1 MPVLIGTSRFRSTA
15 SFYAKFRARYPAA
28 LLDEIA
34 RRCDLDGTG
43 RLLDLGCGPAFI
55 AIAMAPHFGEVVG
68 MDPAPEMLEAA
79 AREAAAAHVPIK
91 LIHGSSADLGKHL
104 GRFRMA
110 AMGRSFHWMDRDATL
125 IALDEL
131 IEPNGAVA
139 VLGEHHTNAPENSFK
154 PVWDSIIKKWAPEAY
169 EAREIRQRPD
179 WEGHETILRRSAF
192 RRIERLAVM
201 SRREI
206 SIDELIGRSHSQSVS
221 SIAALGDN
229 VDAFE
234 RELRESLL
242 RIAPTGKLR
251 EVVEADA
258 MIARRPL

>member
-79 AREAAAAHVPIK
+79 TREAAAAHVPVK
-91 LIHGSSADLGKHL
+91 LIYGSSADLGIHL

-169 EAREIRQRPD
+169 EARELRQRPD
-179 WEGHETILRRSAF
+179 WESHETILRRSAF
-192 RRIERLAVM
+192 SRIERLAVV

-206 SIDELIGRSHSQSVS
+206 SMDELIGRSHSQSVS
-221 SIAALGDN
+221 SIAALGEN

-242 RIAPTGKLR
+242 RISPTGKLK

-258 MIARRPL
+258 LIARRPL

>member
-1 MPVLIGTSRFRSTA
+1 MPVLIGTSRFGSTA
-15 SFYAKFRARYPAA
+15 SFYAKFRSRYPAA

-34 RRCDLDGTG
+34 TRCGLDGTG

-55 AIAMAPHFGEVVG
+55 AIAMAPHFSEVVG
-68 MDPAPEMLEAA
+68 MDPAPEMLEVA
-79 AREAAAAHVPIK
+79 AREAAAAHVPVT

-125 IALDEL
+125 VALDEL

-154 PVWDSIIKKWAPEAY
+154 PIWDAIIKKWAPEAF
-169 EAREIRQRPD
+169 EAREVRQRPD
-179 WEGHETILRRSAF
+179 WESHETILRRSPF
-192 RRIERLAVM
+192 SRIERLAAV
-201 SRREI
+201 SRRET
-206 SIDELIGRSHSQSVS
+206 SIEELIGRSYSQSVS
-221 SIAALGDN
+221 SLAALGDN
-229 VDAFE
+229 ADAFE
-234 RELRESLL
+234 RELRESLS
-242 RIAPTGKLR
+242 RISPTGKLK

-258 MIARRPL
+258 LIARRAL

>member
-34 RRCDLDGTG
+34 RRCDLNGKG

-68 MDPAPEMLEAA
+68 MDPAPEMLEVA
-79 AREAAAAHVPIK
+79 AREAAAAHVPVK

-104 GRFRMA
+104 GGFRMA

-192 RRIERLAVM
+192 RRIEHLAVV

-221 SIAALGDN
+221 SIAALGEN

-242 RIAPTGKLR
+242 QISPTGKLK
-251 EVVEADA
+251 EVVEADVL
-258 MIARRPL
+258 IARRPL

>member
-34 RRCDLDGTG
+34 RRCDLNGKG

-68 MDPAPEMLEAA
+68 MDPAPEMLEVA
-79 AREAAAAHVPIK
+79 AREAAAAHVPVK

-104 GRFRMA
+104 GGFRMA

-179 WEGHETILRRSAF
+179 WEGHETILCRSAF
-192 RRIERLAVM
+192 RRIEHLAVV

-221 SIAALGDN
+221 SIAALGEN

-242 RIAPTGKLR
+242 RISPTGKLK

-258 MIARRPL
+258 LIARRPL

>member
-15 SFYAKFRARYPAA
+15 SFYTKFRARYPAA

-34 RRCDLDGTG
+34 RRCDLDGKG

-55 AIAMAPHFGEVVG
+55 AIAMAPHFSEVVG
-68 MDPAPEMLEAA
+68 MDPAPEMLEVA
-79 AREAAAAHVPIK
+79 AREAASAHVPVK
-91 LIHGSSADLGKHL
+91 LIQGSSADLGIHL

-179 WEGHETILRRSAF
+179 WEGNETILRRSAF
-192 RRIERLAVM
+192 RRIEHLAVV

-242 RIAPTGKLR
+242 RISPTGKLK

-258 MIARRPL
+258 LIARRPL

>member
-34 RRCDLDGTG
+34 RRYDLDGTG

-68 MDPAPEMLEAA
+68 MDPAPEMLEVA
-79 AREAAAAHVPIK
+79 ARETASAHVPVK
-91 LIHGSSADLGKHL
+91 LIHGSSADLGIHL

-169 EAREIRQRPD
+169 EAREVRQRPD
-179 WEGHETILRRSAF
+179 WESHETVLRRSPF
-192 RRIERLAVM
+192 SRVERLAVV
-201 SRREI
+201 SRRDT

-234 RELRESLL
+234 RELRESLSRL
-242 RIAPTGKLR
+242 SPTGKLE

-258 MIARRPL
+258 LIAWRPL